1 MTTPHF
7 SLIQGV
13 KVFAIF
19 AVSLLI
25 ASPQLTRA
33 HGEIGDDIKDLQS
46 HLGEY
51 EENLAVVM
59 SNYAGVVDKYVA
71 GESPDTEQLLKF
83 WEDAEMHYAIELNYI
98 PIYAKIWQNIFAIKE
113 GIDSKAPAAQVQGSQ
128 QALEQILWQALG
140 AVKMAAKVQ
149 AEKAKAAGDTAT
161 TEKKED
167 ESLSPV
173 ETIAVIQDKLD
184 RVMAKCAERDFEAA
198 TEMVHDTYLNLF
210 EGVEGQLIEQDA
222 KLVED
227 LEKDFN
233 VTLLKVIEKEA
244 PLAEIKGVTE
254 DMKGKLNQASSLL
267 AEAEKKKKDVF

>member
-13 KVFAIF
+13 KIFALF

-25 ASPQLTRA
+25 ASPQLVRA